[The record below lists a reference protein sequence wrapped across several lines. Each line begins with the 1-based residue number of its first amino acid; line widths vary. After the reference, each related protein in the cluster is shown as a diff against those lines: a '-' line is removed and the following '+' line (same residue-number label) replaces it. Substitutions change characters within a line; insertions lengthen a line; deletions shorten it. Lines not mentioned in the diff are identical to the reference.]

1 MTKNMLQ
8 MKKQGKKSQDLINE
22 KEIGNIYLII
32 VKKFQNIENRMEKIQ
47 EKFNTFTKAQKE

>member
-1 MTKNMLQ
+1 

-32 VKKFQNIENRMEKIQ
+32 VKKFQNIGNRMEKIQ
-47 EKFNTFTKAQKE
+47 EKFNTFTKA